1 VANPAMLDEPS
12 LWAAMAIRPIDA
24 DAVRARKEIW
34 GTTRSSIR
42 LGMLICALIFLTV
55 PPIYLLET
63 FVPLMIGVPLIAGIT
78 LWKSARLLAT
88 GGDLDQ
94 AYDLA
99 DRAMAPLGL
108 AATERPE
115 IRIEPKS
122 VAPLRLGPGIHGA
135 VVLEGERHGR
145 PVSVRMPADEGV
157 RSKCEVRVGVDSP
170 SFEFRTRDGRLKA
183 EDGAPPTVVAAL
195 KAVPNST
202 RWNGVRGE
210 GGADG
215 IAVER
220 KGVGSGDWLL
230 DLWLAE
236 RLADAVRGRV

>member
-1 VANPAMLDEPS
+1 
-12 LWAAMAIRPIDA
+12 
-24 DAVRARKEIW
+24 
-34 GTTRSSIR
+34 
-42 LGMLICALIFLTV
+42 
-55 PPIYLLET
+55 
-63 FVPLMIGVPLIAGIT
+63 VPLVIGVPLIAGIA

-94 AYDLA
+94 AYDAA

-108 AATERPE
+108 AASERPE

-122 VAPLRLGPGIHGA
+122 VAPFRMGPGFHGA
-135 VVLEGERHGR
+135 LVLQGKRHGR
-145 PVSVRMPADEGV
+145 AVTIRMPADEGV
-157 RSKCEVRVGVDSP
+157 RSRCQVRLAVDSP
-170 SFEFRTRDGRLKA
+170 SFRFRARDGRLKA
-183 EDGAPPTVVAAL
+183 EDGAPPEVASAL

-202 RWNGVRGE
+202 RWNGVRGS
-210 GGADG
+210 GGTDG

-236 RLADAVRGRV
+236 RLADSARPVATG